1 MTRMPLAESAVP
13 GPRLTEMDRR
23 KGIGVLLCCCVLA
36 LASTAIAVGAV
47 EPSTPT
53 SSVRV
58 TLGSDVVRLGQ
69 QATIAVSNVRAGSM
83 QVLLLGGT
91 GEFGK
96 PLGWRSL
103 RQVGGTWRGN
113 LPGPAH
119 LGIYPIMLRT
129 GVGTPA
135 FGSPQ
140 WLLRV
145 FAPGARSQ
153 PSFADPADVVRWWV
167 QSVPREELVAMKPWP
182 FPDFDRR
189 DRRLHRLFVVAYAPA
204 GDANVDDRLG
214 TFVTAVRDGY
224 QGRWRF
230 LEATLEP

>member
-1 MTRMPLAESAVP
+1 M
-13 GPRLTEMDRR
+13 GRR
-23 KGIGVLLCCCVLA
+23 KGIGILLCGLALA
-36 LASTAIAVGAV
+36 LASAAIAAGAV
-47 EPSTPT
+47 KASGPT
-53 SSVRV
+53 SSARV
-58 TLGSDVVRLGQ
+58 ALGPQIVGLGQ
-69 QATIAVSNVRAGSM
+69 QATIAVSNVRARSL

-91 GEFGK
+91 DRFDR

-103 RQVGGTWRGN
+103 HRVDGTWRGN
-113 LPGPAH
+113 LPRPAL
-119 LGIYPIMLRT
+119 LGIYPIVLRD
-129 GVGTPA
+129 GVGAPA

-145 FAPGARSQ
+145 FAPGTRSQ
-153 PSFADPADVVRWWV
+153 PSFADPADVVPWWV
-167 QSVPREELVAMKPWP
+167 QAVPQEELVAMKPWS
-182 FPDFDRR
+182 FPDIDRR

-204 GDANVDDRLG
+204 GDTNVDDQLG